1 VSLITRKRAGIT
13 RKRAEPVSGRF
24 RAGAARAGQRARLAA
39 SGAAP
44 LAASARAAARQGL
57 HSARAWAAPRVE
69 QGGQALQH
77 RVAPRVSEL
86 LSGAA
91 RRIEPA
97 PRRRRRWPFL
107 TAGLVAAAGALAT
120 AVLLLARRGTGP
132 LGRKGGSGEGS
143 AGDAASTPAPAVPD
157 AASSADANGRVPAP

>member
-13 RKRAEPVSGRF
+13 RKRAEPVTGKF
-24 RAGAARAGQRARLAA
+24 RAGAAR
-39 SGAAP
+39 
-44 LAASARAAARQGL
+44 ARQGL
-57 HSARAWAAPRVE
+57 HSARAWAAPRLE
-69 QGGQALQH
+69 QGGQALQQ

-97 PRRRRRWPFL
+97 PARRRRWPFL

-120 AVLLLARRGTGP
+120 AVMLLARRGTGP
-132 LGRKGGSGEGS
+132 LGRKGRAGEGS
-143 AGDAASTPAPAVPD
+143 AGHAAASTPAPAAPE
-157 AASSADANGRVPAP
+157 AASSADANGRVRTP